1 MLEKTKKCFKLICM
15 DVLLNQKDLKDN
27 VICDFQKG
35 KEYGKNPTSCIALLS
50 RRYLAKC
57 TQVILTSG
65 LTDYPMS
72 NNIPVWWHRAHIF
85 FSYCSCYF
93 VKEQKKSSACFFWSK
108 PTLPNVSDCE
118 SISVPSQ
125 PTDFLPLNDYSTSI
139 IILLISTS
147 YKSSLHFS
155 IWHPGKSSPSVAA
168 VSLAKPGPTLTRNSL
183 KQFSISFV
191 LYQEIIGKV

>member
-1 MLEKTKKCFKLICM
+1 MAQGTHFLFILQ
-15 DVLLNQKDLKDN
+15 LLFCQR
-27 VICDFQKG
+27 
-35 KEYGKNPTSCIALLS
+35 T
-50 RRYLAKC
+50 
-57 TQVILTSG
+57 
-65 LTDYPMS
+65 
-72 NNIPVWWHRAHIF
+72 
-85 FSYCSCYF
+85 
-93 VKEQKKSSACFFWSK
+93 KKSSACFFWSK

>member
-1 MLEKTKKCFKLICM
+1 M

-65 LTDYPMS
+65 LTDYFMS
-72 NNIPVWWHRAHIF
+72 NNKSVWWHRAHIF

-93 VKEQKKSSACFFWSK
+93 VKKQKKSSACFFWSK

-139 IILLISTS
+139 ISFSSPHLMRVHYIFLFGIQESPPLQ
-147 YKSSLHFS
+147 SLHFLWPNQDQHWQG
-155 IWHPGKSSPSVAA
+155 IH
-168 VSLAKPGPTLTRNSL
+168 
-183 KQFSISFV
+183 
-191 LYQEIIGKV
+191 